1 MLTTIFEIVLGIF
14 GVCILGI
21 VAGALL
27 AVIDTVRETEPEINE
42 KKTLSACLTCR
53 MRKWCIDSVQ
63 HHDATDD
70 CYEEAIEWNC
80 KN

>member
-1 MLTTIFEIVLGIF
+1 MTDIILKLIFLVFLVCMVGIA
-14 GVCILGI
+14 
-21 VAGALL
+21 AGALL
-27 AVIDTVRETEPEINE
+27 AVIDTVKNPEPEINE

-70 CYEEAIEWNC
+70 CYEEEIE
-80 KN
+80 

>member
-1 MLTTIFEIVLGIF
+1 MTDIILKLIFLVFLVCMVGIA
-14 GVCILGI
+14 
-21 VAGALL
+21 AGALL

-42 KKTLSACLTCR
+42 KKTLSACTSCR

-70 CYEEAIEWNC
+70 CYEEAIE
-80 KN
+80 